1 MKKLFTFLA
10 FFSIPFFAQAQ
21 VSVQGRIADEKAQP
35 VPFVSVALISARDSH
50 LIKGAL
56 TDDNGGFSIPSVSAG
71 TYRILAT
78 AVGFEKTYTSTFD
91 IKADSKTA
99 TVDVTLKVAS
109 KLLEEAVVV
118 AQRQLFEQK
127 PDRLVMNVANS
138 PISAGGTV
146 LEVLQKM
153 PGLVVANEQIKLGG
167 SRDVQVWIDGKPSGY
182 TDVTAVLKD
191 MPSDQIDRIELI
203 TQPGARYDAAGGPI
217 LNIIL
222 KRNAELGFTGTATM
236 TVGGSRYDESAMN
249 LGIKKFYRATPSVNM
264 NYRSGQFNVFGS
276 YSYGHRTYF
285 NVQNVDRFID
295 NETYRQNNYSD
306 NYADFQNYRAGLD
319 FYATKKTTVGL
330 LVKGWNRVGQDEAS
344 SVTDVF
350 KREDLSQKLNAFVTE
365 NTTQSNRGN
374 ATVNFNAKHE
384 FNAKTGHSLNFDLD
398 YARFNTKN
406 ITDLTIYRVI
416 ASNLASK
423 SQQNLNQPVDI
434 YTGKL
439 DYSLPIDSTF
449 KADIGAKSSFSTVDN
464 RLVFSRSGEVSARE
478 SNDFLYK
485 ENINAAYVNL
495 NKKLGEIEL
504 SGGLRAEQTLAT
516 GTSKNAKVLDR
527 NYLQWFPSA
536 SALFKFNQHM
546 GVQASYSRRVD
557 RPSFQ
562 QQNPFSYFI
571 DSLTYQRG
579 NPNLK
584 PQILNTGQLAIV
596 YDGQP
601 FVSVEYVKTDDV
613 IVENAPIREGTKTY
627 TTAANLAGNENWT
640 FQLNAPLN
648 FAKWINGYVG
658 NQAIYNAFDADYLGA
673 RYKASRWHWLAY
685 TGATIKLPQDIKLE
699 INGWYMTKF
708 LEEFLT
714 INRMGGMSLGASK
727 TFLNQR
733 ARISL
738 NYNDVFYTQ
747 KTSAVIDFGDVF
759 VNFSQRND
767 SRNVRMTFS
776 YQFGNTKVKNS
787 RRRSTGSES
796 ETSRIKVE

>member
-1 MKKLFTFLA
+1 MKKLFTFFA
-10 FFSIPFFAQAQ
+10 FIFTSFLAQAQ
-21 VSVQGRIADEKAQP
+21 VTVQGKIVDEKAQA
-35 VPFVSVALISARDSH
+35 VPFVSVALVTARDSQ
-50 LIKGAL
+50 LVKGAL

-71 TYRILAT
+71 SYRILAT
-78 AVGFEKTYTSTFD
+78 AVGFDKTYTSTFE
-91 IKADSKTA
+91 IKSDSKTA
-99 TVDVTLKVAS
+99 TVDVTLKVATQ
-109 KLLEEAVVV
+109 LLGEAVIV

-127 PDRLVMNVANS
+127 PDRLIMNVANS
-138 PISAGGTV
+138 PIAAGGTV

-167 SRDVQVWIDGKPSGY
+167 SRDVQIWIDGKPSNY

-191 MPSDQIDRIELI
+191 MPSDLIDRIELI

-236 TVGGSRYDESAMN
+236 SLGGSRYDESAMN

-285 NVQNVDRFID
+285 NVQNVDRFIG
-295 NETYRQNNYSD
+295 NETYKQNNYSD

-319 FYATKKTTVGL
+319 FYATKKTTVGIL
-330 LVKGWNRVGQDEAS
+330 FKGWKRTGEDAAS

-350 KREDLSQKLNAFVTE
+350 KRDDSSQKLNAFVTE
-365 NTTQSNRGN
+365 NNSTSNRANLTG
-374 ATVNFNAKHE
+374 NFNAKHE
-384 FNAKTGHSLNFDLD
+384 FNAKTGHTLNFDLD
-398 YARFNTKN
+398 YANFTTKN
-406 ITDLTIYRVI
+406 ITNLNIYRVA
-416 ASNLASK
+416 ASNLSSK

-449 KADIGAKSSFSTVDN
+449 KADIGAKSSISTVDN
-464 RLVFSRSGEVSARE
+464 RLVFSRAGEVSAKE

-495 NKKLGEIEL
+495 NKKLGKIEL
-504 SGGLRAEQTLAT
+504 SAGLRTEQTVAT
-516 GTSKNAKVLDR
+516 GTSMNAKVLDR
-527 NYLQWFPSA
+527 SYLQWFPSA
-536 SALFKFNQHM
+536 SVLYKLNQHM
-546 GVQASYSRRVD
+546 GVQASYSKRVD

-584 PQILNTGQLAIV
+584 PQILNTGQLAVV

-601 FVSVEYVKTDDV
+601 FASVEYVRTDDV
-613 IVENAPIREGTKTY
+613 IIENAPIREGTKTF
-627 TTAANLAGNENWT
+627 TTAANLAAQDNWT

-648 FAKWINGYVG
+648 FAKWISGYVG
-658 NQAIYNAFDADYLGA
+658 NQAIYNAFDADYRGFQ
-673 RYKASRWHWLAY
+673 YKASRWHWLAY
-685 TGATIKLPQDIKLE
+685 AGATIKLPQDIKLE
-699 INGWYMTKF
+699 LNGFYMTKF

-714 INRMGGMSLGASK
+714 INPLGGLSVGVSK
-727 TFLNQR
+727 SFADKRSRLSVNF
-733 ARISL
+733 
-738 NYNDVFYTQ
+738 NDVFYGQ
-747 KTSAVIDFGDVF
+747 KTSAVIGFGDVS
-759 VNFSQRND
+759 VNFAQRND
-767 SRNVRMTFS
+767 TRNVRMTFS
-776 YQFGNTKVKNS
+776 YQFGNTKVKSS
-787 RRRSTGSES
+787 RKRSTGSES

>member
-1 MKKLFTFLA
+1 MKKLFTFFALL
-10 FFSIPFFAQAQ
+10 SIPFLAQAQ
-21 VSVQGRIADEKAQP
+21 VTIQGKIADEKSQS
-35 VPFVSVALISARDSH
+35 VPFVSVALIAAKDSQ
-50 LIKGAL
+50 LVKGAL
-56 TDDNGGFSIPSVSAG
+56 TDDGGAYSIPSVSAG
-71 TYRILAT
+71 SYRILAT
-78 AVGFEKTYTSTFD
+78 AVGFSKSYTPAFE

-99 TVDVTLKVAS
+99 TVDVTLKIES
-109 KLLEEAVVV
+109 KLLGEAVIV
-118 AQRQLFEQK
+118 AQRSLFEQK
-127 PDRLVMNVANS
+127 PDKLVMNVANS

-167 SRDVQVWIDGKPSGY
+167 TRDVQVWIDGKPSNY
-182 TDVTAVLKD
+182 TDVTAALKD
-191 MPSDQIDRIELI
+191 MPSDQVDRVELI

-236 TVGGSRYDESAMN
+236 TLGGSRYDESALN
-249 LGIKKFYRATPSVNM
+249 LGIKKFYRASPSLNM

-285 NVQNVDRFID
+285 NLQNVDRFIGS
-295 NETYRQNNYSD
+295 ETYTQNNYSD
-306 NYADFQNYRAGLD
+306 NVADFQNYRLGLD
-319 FYATKKTTVGL
+319 YYATKKTTVGL
-330 LVKGWNRVGQDEAS
+330 LFKGWNREGQDVAK

-350 KREDLSQKLNAFVTE
+350 KKDDSSQKLNSFVTE
-365 NTTQSNRGN
+365 NDAHSNRGN
-374 ATVNFNAKHE
+374 LTANFNAKHE
-384 FNAKTGHSLNFDLD
+384 FNAKTGHTLNFDID
-398 YARFNTKN
+398 YAHFDTKN
-406 ITDLTIYRVI
+406 ITDLNIYKNI
-416 ASNLASK
+416 ASSFASK

-449 KADIGAKSSFSTVDN
+449 KADIGAKTSFSTIDN
-464 RLVFSRSGEVSARE
+464 RLIFSRAGEVSVKE

-485 ENINAAYVNL
+485 ENINAAYLNV
-495 NKKLGEIEL
+495 NKKLGKIEL
-504 SGGLRAEQTLAT
+504 SGGIRAEQTIAS
-516 GTSKNAKVLDR
+516 GTSMNAKVLDR

-536 SALFKFNQHM
+536 SALYKLNKHM
-546 GVQASYSRRVD
+546 GIQASYSKRVD

-584 PQILNTGQLAIV
+584 PQILNTGQLALV

-613 IVENAPIREGTKTY
+613 IIENAPIREGTKTY
-627 TTAANLAGNENWT
+627 TTAANLAGNNNWT
-640 FQLNAPLN
+640 FQVNAPLN
-648 FAKWINGYVG
+648 FAKWIDGYIG
-658 NQAIYNAFDADYLGA
+658 NQAIYNAFDADYLGS

-685 TGATIKLPQDIKLE
+685 SGATIKLPKDIKLE
-699 INGWYMTKF
+699 LNGWFMTKF

-714 INRMGGMSLGASK
+714 INRMGGLSVGASK
-727 TFLNQR
+727 TFLDKR
-733 ARISL
+733 ARVSI

-747 KTSAVIDFGDVF
+747 KTSAVIGFSDVN

-767 SRNVRMTFS
+767 TRNLRVSFS
-776 YQFGNTKVKNS
+776 YQFGNTKVKSS
-787 RRRSTGSES
+787 RKRSVGSES